1 VKNMH
6 ATIFSESPEALIEI
20 STKLRETLP
29 TDLRIDGITKVE
41 VRNPGDYGIDKLHIV
56 KDLKSMY
63 EAEAIIGKVAKE
75 SSSKLI
81 ILETNK
87 NNREIAARIAAKL
100 NAGYVADCIDLRLD
114 TDGGIV
120 AKRMIYASKAIET
133 IKSMSDVTVMTM
145 PRRITEPKALWKV
158 KCEIVYEDTPKIEAK
173 TTIIDVK
180 RKELSAIPLEAA
192 EVIVS
197 VGRGFKKKED
207 CKMAEELAKILGGVV
222 SCSRPVAADLK
233 WFNEWIGL
241 SGHKVSPKLYIAI
254 GISGAIQHLAGIQ
267 GAKVVVAINKDAEA
281 PMIKSADYGVV
292 ADLYEFIPKLIEKL
306 KATSAK

>member
-1 VKNMH
+1 MH

-20 STKLRETLP
+20 STKLRETL
-29 TDLRIDGITKVE
+29 TADLKIDGITKVE

-56 KDLKSMY
+56 NDLKNMY
-63 EAEAIIGKVAKE
+63 EAEAIIEKVAKE
-75 SSSKLI
+75 SNSKLI
-81 ILETNK
+81 ILESNK

-100 NAGYVADCIDLRLD
+100 NAGYIADCIYLRLD
-114 TDGGIV
+114 SDGGIV
-120 AKRMIYASKAIET
+120 ANRMIYASKAIET
-133 IKSMSDVTVMTM
+133 IKSMSDVTIMTM

-158 KCEIVYEDTPKIEAK
+158 KCEIVYEDTPKVKAK
-173 TTIIDVK
+173 TTIIDAK

-197 VGRGFKKKED
+197 VGRGFKRKED

-233 WFNEWIGL
+233 WFNEWVGL

-281 PMIKSADYGVV
+281 PMIKSADYSVV

-306 KATSAK
+306 KATGAK

>member
-1 VKNMH
+1 MH

-20 STKLRETLP
+20 STKLRETL
-29 TDLRIDGITKVE
+29 TADLRIDGITKVE

-81 ILETNK
+81 ILESNK

-100 NAGYVADCIDLRLD
+100 NAGYIADCIDLRLD
-114 TDGGIV
+114 SDGGIV
-120 AKRMIYASKAIET
+120 ANRMIYASKAIET
-133 IKSMSDVTVMTM
+133 IKSMSDVTIMTM
-145 PRRITEPKALWKV
+145 PRRITEPKAQWKI
-158 KCEIVYEDTPKIEAK
+158 KCEIVYEDTPKVKAK
-173 TTIIDVK
+173 TTIIDAK

-197 VGRGFKKKED
+197 VGRGFKRKED

-233 WFNEWIGL
+233 WFNEWVGL

-306 KATSAK
+306 KATGAK

>member
-1 VKNMH
+1 MH
-6 ATIFSESPEALIEI
+6 VTIFSENPEALIEI

-29 TDLRIDGITKVE
+29 SNLKIYGITKVE
-41 VRNPGDYGIDKLHIV
+41 VRSPGDYGIDKLHII
-56 KDLKSMY
+56 KDLRNIY
-63 EAEAIIGKVAKE
+63 EAEAIIEKVAKE
-75 SSSKLI
+75 SYSKLI
-81 ILETNK
+81 ILESNK

-100 NAGYVADCIDLRLD
+100 NAGYIADCIDLKLD
-114 TDGGIV
+114 ADGSII
-120 AKRMIYASKAIET
+120 ASRMIYASKAIET
-133 IKSMSDVTVMTM
+133 IKSISDVTVMTM
-145 PRRITEPKALWKV
+145 PRRITEPKAQWKV
-158 KCEIVYEDTPKIEAK
+158 GCEIVYEDPPKVEAK

-197 VGRGFKKKED
+197 VGRGFKRKED
-207 CKMAEELAKILGGVV
+207 CKMAEELAKILGGVTA
-222 SCSRPVAADLK
+222 CSRPIAADLK

-267 GAKVVVAINKDAEA
+267 GAKIVVAINKDAEA

-306 KATSAK
+306 KSTSTK

>member
-1 VKNMH
+1 MH
-6 ATIFSESPEALIEI
+6 VTIFSENPEALIEI

-29 TDLRIDGITKVE
+29 SNLKIYGITKVE
-41 VRNPGDYGIDKLHIV
+41 VRNPGDYGIDKLHII
-56 KDLKSMY
+56 KDLRNIY
-63 EAEAIIGKVAKE
+63 EAEAIIEKVAKE
-75 SSSKLI
+75 SYSKLI
-81 ILETNK
+81 ILESNK

-100 NAGYVADCIDLRLD
+100 NAGYIADCIDLKLD
-114 TDGGIV
+114 ADGSII
-120 AKRMIYASKAIET
+120 ASRMIYASKAIET
-133 IKSMSDVTVMTM
+133 IKSISDVTVMTM
-145 PRRITEPKALWKV
+145 PRRITEPKAQWKV
-158 KCEIVYEDTPKIEAK
+158 GCEIVYEDPPKVEAK

-197 VGRGFKKKED
+197 VGRGFKRKED
-207 CKMAEELAKILGGVV
+207 CKMAEELAKILGGVTA
-222 SCSRPVAADLK
+222 CSRPIAADLK

-267 GAKVVVAINKDAEA
+267 GAKIVVAINKDAEA

-306 KATSAK
+306 KSTSTK

>member
-1 VKNMH
+1 MH
-6 ATIFSESPEALIEI
+6 VTIFSENPEALIEI

-29 TDLRIDGITKVE
+29 SNLKVYGITKVE
-41 VRNPGDYGIDKLHIV
+41 VRSPGDYGIDKLHII
-56 KDLKSMY
+56 KDLKNIY
-63 EAEAIIGKVAKE
+63 EAEAIIEKVAKE
-75 SSSKLI
+75 SYSKLI
-81 ILETNK
+81 ILESNK

-100 NAGYVADCIDLRLD
+100 NAGYIADCIDLKLD
-114 TDGGIV
+114 ADGSII
-120 AKRMIYASKAIET
+120 ASRMIYASKAIET
-133 IKSMSDVTVMTM
+133 IKSISDVTVMTM
-145 PRRITEPKALWKV
+145 PRRITEPKAQWKV
-158 KCEIVYEDTPKIEAK
+158 ECEVVYEDPPKVEAK
-173 TTIIDVK
+173 TTIVDVK

-197 VGRGFKKKED
+197 VGRGFKRKED
-207 CKMAEELAKILGGVV
+207 CQMAEELAKILGGVT

-267 GAKVVVAINKDAEA
+267 GAKIVVAINKDAEA
-281 PMIKSADYGVV
+281 PIIKSADYGVV

-306 KATSAK
+306 KTTSPK